1 LILKQILS
9 TNRNRENTDS
19 GEVMKFAGFRT
30 VFEHPQEWD
39 WIRLKFNLDSIEK
52 IFQSIKNV
60 NYNNFGFMVFNVEF
74 IAVNVRYIG
83 DVYLKK
89 IIRDIEPDSGI
100 WIKYFISIQH
110 KKSRLYPDNQD
121 DDNFFQKIG
130 IKDHRI
136 ISVNLG
142 DYPDKLLQELYD
154 INIDINQYNKKVDQV
169 LKEAKWN
176 QGKGKSPFHD
186 WIERNVPGW
195 DTLPQDW
202 KTTPGIILMKGS
214 GDLYFLPLRKLFDTV
229 WNEYY
234 FHKEQYIS
242 VVGRQI
248 INEIIQSLNIYNDV
262 MIKGLNYSN
271 IVSFNNNIDWNCS
284 RHQDEREINFDK
296 DNFLQ
301 LVDQDLLTE
310 IVYDFTEEYL
320 NPEKIPDWRLRDE
333 FFKNI
338 YNYMMERNH
347 PLFQNEDYHK
357 AINNCEIWN
366 SKNNHFKN
374 MFYSNILN
382 NFDEFLETR
391 LKEQSVLESKGI
403 RQAIIQELLY
413 YRDEEDYRYK
423 KERNRVIFSERY
435 TIWNCYGN
443 TNQGLYLL
451 IDGKL
456 REFRTGMNIQELNSI
471 LNIIINYW
479 SNNWK
484 RKELIGEEFFLINQL
499 RGESGEEINNRR
511 EFDLVVIEN
520 YLISSNHR
528 PPFYL
533 IKMIDQKDNRMYSV
547 RVDIS
552 YKSIIHQISKDVR
565 GGRINKYK
573 FAALA
578 TPGTRVLL
586 KAQVKKV
593 YQDTVYFV
601 PNNRLNRVHSIKL
614 LNLER

>member
-9 TNRNRENTDS
+9 TDRNRENTDS

-30 VFEHPQEWD
+30 VSEHPQEWD

-74 IAVNVRYIG
+74 IAVNVECIG
-83 DVYLKK
+83 EVYLKK
-89 IIRDIEPDSGI
+89 IIQDDKPDSGI
-100 WIKYFISIQH
+100 WIRHFFSIR
-110 KKSRLYPDNQD
+110 KKSHLYPDNQD
-121 DDNFFQKIG
+121 DDFFQKIG

-136 ISVNLG
+136 IFVNLG
-142 DYPDKLLQELYD
+142 DYPDKLLQELCD

-202 KTTPGIILMKGS
+202 KTTPGIILMKGD
-214 GDLYFLPLRKLFDTV
+214 GDLYFLPLRKLFDTI

-296 DNFLQ
+296 DDFLQ

-338 YNYMMERNH
+338 YNYMMARNH
-347 PLFQNEDYHK
+347 SLFQNEEYYK

-391 LKEQSVLESKGI
+391 SKERSVLESKGI
-403 RQAIIQELLY
+403 RQAIIQDHLY
-413 YRDEEDYRYK
+413 SEENEMIYP
-423 KERNRVIFSERY
+423 ERY
-435 TIWNCYGN
+435 TIRNYCGIN
-443 TNQGLYLL
+443 NQGLCFL
-451 IDGKL
+451 IDGKP
-456 REFRTGMNIQELNSI
+456 REFRTGMNIQELNSV

-484 RKELIGEEFFLINQL
+484 RKKLIGEEFFLINQL

-511 EFDLVVIEN
+511 VFDLVVIEN
-520 YLISSNHR
+520 YLISSNYR

-547 RVDIS
+547 RVDVS
-552 YKSIIHQISKDVR
+552 HKSTIHQISKDVR

-614 LNLER
+614 LNLEK